1 MPKTAMIVSLSASVH
16 MCEHRA
22 HGDICGIDT
31 SCAHMVC
38 SGRLERCMQMGR
50 LPTGNRKYQIEE
62 MWDSHHEIVRLL
74 LVGMKHV
81 DIAATLGVSEAMV
94 SYTANSAVVRRQL
107 DVMRAVR
114 DGEAID
120 ISKRIKGLL
129 PRAVEVLEQT
139 MEEGV
144 LPQLRLAAAKDVL
157 DRGGHPAVK
166 GVDVRTGPAFLTR
179 DEISEI
185 KERARSI
192 GLTVV
197 PSESIVDVGRVEV
210 PALE

>member
-1 MPKTAMIVSLSASVH
+1 
-16 MCEHRA
+16 
-22 HGDICGIDT
+22 
-31 SCAHMVC
+31 
-38 SGRLERCMQMGR
+38 MGR
-50 LPTGNRKYQIEE
+50 LPTGNRQYQIER

-74 LVGMKHV
+74 LIGMKQV
-81 DIAATLGVSEAMV
+81 DIARTLGVSEVMV
-94 SYTANSAVVRRQL
+94 SYTANSAIVRRQL
-107 DVMRAVR
+107 DQMRAAR
-114 DGEAID
+114 DADAID
-120 ISKRIKGLL
+120 ISKRIKALL
-129 PRAVEVLEQT
+129 PKAVEVLEQT

-144 LPQLRLAAAKDVL
+144 IPQLRLAAAKDVL

-166 GVDVRTGPAFLTR
+166 GVDVRTGPTFLTR

-210 PALE
+210 PDLE